1 MNNLARDIAS
11 NIAKQR
17 EQLGLSTSEAS
28 IKAGFSRGY
37 LGKVEREG
45 VRITVEKLYQLA
57 RGLECDITD
66 LLPADRKDLLDK
78 VE

>member
-1 MNNLARDIAS
+1 MNNLAKDIAN
-11 NIAKQR
+11 NIVKQR
-17 EQLGLSTSEAS
+17 ERLGLSTSEAS
-28 IKAGFSRGY
+28 VKSGFSRGY

-57 RGLECDITD
+57 RGLECDINE

-78 VE
+78 AE

>member
-11 NIAKQR
+11 SIAKQR

-78 VE
+78 AE

>member
-1 MNNLARDIAS
+1 MVLVFIIVRTIKLVNS
-11 NIAKQR
+11 NFT
-17 EQLGLSTSEAS
+17 LNSEAS

-78 VE
+78 AE